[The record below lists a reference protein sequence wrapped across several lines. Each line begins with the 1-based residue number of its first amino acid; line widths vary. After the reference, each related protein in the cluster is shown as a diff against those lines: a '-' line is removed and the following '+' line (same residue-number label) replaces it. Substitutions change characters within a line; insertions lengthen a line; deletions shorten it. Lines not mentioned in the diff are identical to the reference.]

1 MYHETSPGLGVS
13 PAWRELRNVLSCPVL
28 NNANLIKGMGS
39 FCGQG
44 EACGAEIV

>member
-1 MYHETSPGLGVS
+1 MCYHAQS
-13 PAWRELRNVLSCPVL
+13 L
-28 NNANLIKGMGS
+28 NNANLIKGRGS